1 MTVQNRGSEPQGFKA
16 QESKTRGSQTQKN
29 DDDKKTVVVTLN
41 IPIEVCQQIDAL
53 ARKDER
59 TRAYW
64 IRTAIKER
72 LEREERILV

>member
-1 MTVQNRGSEPQGFKA
+1 MTVQNRGSETQGFKT
-16 QESKTRGSQTQKN
+16 QESKTRGSQTHKN

-41 IPIEVCQQIDAL
+41 ISVDICNQIDAL
-53 ARKDER
+53 AQKDER

-72 LEREERILV
+72 LEREEKVLV